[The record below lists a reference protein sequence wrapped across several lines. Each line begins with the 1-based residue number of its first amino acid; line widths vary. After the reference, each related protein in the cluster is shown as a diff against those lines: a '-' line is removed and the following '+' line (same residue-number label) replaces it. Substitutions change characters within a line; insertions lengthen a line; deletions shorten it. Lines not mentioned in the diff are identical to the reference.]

1 MPFDDLTFAPE
12 PGWGELMRLARAFP
26 LESFSFVGPAPAA
39 PAHARVSQQISYDA
53 VHQMVDGAGD
63 GPLIG
68 LGSEPTRL
76 HA

>member
-1 MPFDDLTFAPE
+1 MPFDDLTFAAD

-26 LESFSFVGPAPAA
+26 LDALGGCAPVEA
-39 PAHARVSQQISYDA
+39 PTAVNMQLPRQTADKRTVSYER

-68 LGSEPTRL
+68 WGI
-76 HA
+76 